1 MMGDG
6 DGDNISM
13 IGEAN
18 SQMSVNTAA
27 AATRLPTV
35 QDFLYELGIK
45 NKKFHVDKVQL
56 VRIALISCHFTKL
69 LTVTLASFIVEHP

>member
-13 IGEAN
+13 ISEAD

-27 AATRLPTV
+27 AATRLSTF

-45 NKKFHVDKVQL
+45 KKEFHVDKVG
-56 VRIALISCHFTKL
+56 F
-69 LTVTLASFIVEHP
+69 LTILPKNQNKNPSKAESFL

>member
-13 IGEAN
+13 ISEAD

-35 QDFLYELGIK
+35 QDFLYGLGIK
-45 NKKFHVDKVQL
+45 NKEFHVDKVG
-56 VRIALISCHFTKL
+56 S
-69 LTVTLASFIVEHP
+69 LTSQKCTDFLPFYQIRFVHGEKTAR

>member
-13 IGEAN
+13 ISEAD

-35 QDFLYELGIK
+35 QDFLYELGIR
-45 NKKFHVDKVQL
+45 N
-56 VRIALISCHFTKL
+56 FTSTK
-69 LTVTLASFIVEHP
+69 

>member
-13 IGEAN
+13 ISEAD

-27 AATRLPTV
+27 AATRLPTI

-45 NKKFHVDKVQL
+45 KRN
-56 VRIALISCHFTKL
+56 FTSTK
-69 LTVTLASFIVEHP
+69 

>member
-13 IGEAN
+13 ISEAD

-27 AATRLPTV
+27 AATRLHTV
-35 QDFLYELGIK
+35 QDFCMSWQTCTRP
-45 NKKFHVDKVQL
+45 KVFL
-56 VRIALISCHFTKL
+56 FSYWLFGPA
-69 LTVTLASFIVEHP
+69 FI

>member
-13 IGEAN
+13 ISEAD

-27 AATRLPTV
+27 AATRLNTV

-45 NKKFHVDKVQL
+45 NKEFHVENAQR
-56 VRIALISCHFTKL
+56 VRSALISCHFTKQ
-69 LTVTLASFIVEHP
+69 SKKKPK

>member
-13 IGEAN
+13 ISEAD

-27 AATRLPTV
+27 AATRLPIV
-35 QDFLYELGIK
+35 QDFL
-45 NKKFHVDKVQL
+45 
-56 VRIALISCHFTKL
+56 
-69 LTVTLASFIVEHP
+69 

>member
-13 IGEAN
+13 ISEAD

-27 AATRLPTV
+27 AATRLSTV
-35 QDFLYELGIK
+35 QDFWY
-45 NKKFHVDKVQL
+45 
-56 VRIALISCHFTKL
+56 
-69 LTVTLASFIVEHP
+69 

>member
-13 IGEAN
+13 ISEAD

-27 AATRLPTV
+27 AATRLHTV
-35 QDFLYELGIK
+35 QDFCMSWQRECPLLMTS
-45 NKKFHVDKVQL
+45 HV
-56 VRIALISCHFTKL
+56 FWPF
-69 LTVTLASFIVEHP
+69 LTYLPTLS